1 MTPLPLASPQSAAQS
16 YRRAEEGFPTSAGG
30 GDSPSVSDFGN
41 VLNEALQSTVATA
54 HEAEQKAADVVT
66 HGGDLTQVVMAV
78 SKAELALQ
86 TATTLRDRMVQAYQE
101 IMRMPI

>member
-1 MTPLPLASPQSAAQS
+1 MTPLPLVSPQSAAQS
-16 YRRAEEGFPTSAGG
+16 YRRAEEGFPASAPTAG
-30 GDSPSVSDFGN
+30 DFGS
-41 VLNEALQSTVATA
+41 VLNEALQQTVATA
-54 HEAEQKAADVVT
+54 HEAERKAADVVT
-66 HGGDLTQVVMAV
+66 HGGDLTEVVMAV

>member
-1 MTPLPLASPQSAAQS
+1 MTPLPLVRPQDAAQS
-16 YRRAEEGFPTSAGG
+16 YQRAEESFPPAPSA
-30 GDSPSVSDFGN
+30 SDFGSF
-41 VLNEALQSTVATA
+41 LDEALQGAVATA
-54 HEAEQKAADVVT
+54 HAAEQKAGDAVT
-66 HGGDLTQVVMAV
+66 HGGDLTEVVMAV